1 MPSEHDVK
9 APPQESLLASSPAL
23 RQSEPGPIIG
33 GMRAATLDDEA
44 FQQTRDGYE
53 RAEMF
58 QLTLRASLNDVE
70 ISLIDEGRRNDPFRL
85 AYYPPIRSLL
95 KTKTLS
101 GVVLLREKQDL
112 AAQLG
117 RACST
122 LHDVEPFDVARL
134 TLANYRKSDAIWATL
149 IRRSA
154 GKPLLMIGLPKR
166 TREILPLAE
175 TYEKFLKSLGK
186 YTRRNVRK
194 TRERADALA
203 IRFALFPNRPP
214 DDYFGKIL
222 EMCKRNGPRPVPESE
237 MLGWEQRISR
247 QNGHF
252 YSTLATKDG
261 YVFSFCRGFIWG
273 KSAII
278 PYQLNDRD
286 YYDKNPSLLHRAFLA
301 ESLMQR
307 GVREMIFPNGCAGL
321 LKNVCL
327 PDVGSSVVVLPLSV
341 VALVKAAVTLSLR
354 AGALLAFLGTLLPGW
369 LRRRLGM
376 QEL

>member
-1 MPSEHDVK
+1 MPSKRDVK
-9 APPQESLLASSPAL
+9 ASPQDSILAASPAL
-23 RQSEPGPIIG
+23 RQSKPRPTVG

-44 FQQTRDGYE
+44 FQQTRDSYE

-58 QLTLRASLNDVE
+58 QLALRASLNGVE

-85 AYYPPIRSLL
+85 AYYPRTGRLL
-95 KTKTLS
+95 KTKNLS
-101 GVVLLREKQDL
+101 GIVLLREKQDL

-122 LHDVEPFDVARL
+122 LHDVESFDVAK
-134 TLANYRKSDAIWATL
+134 LALSNYRKSDAIWAML
-149 IRRSA
+149 IRRSP

-175 TYEKFLKSLGK
+175 SYEKFLKNLGK
-186 YTRRNVRK
+186 HTRRNVRR

-203 IRFALFPNRPP
+203 IRFTLFPNRPP
-214 DDYFGKIL
+214 DDYFGEIL
-222 EMCKRNGPRPVPESE
+222 EMCKRNGPRAVPESE
-237 MLGWEQRISR
+237 MRGWEQRISK

-261 YVFSFCRGFIWG
+261 YVLSFCRGFIWG

-286 YYDKNPSLLHRAFLA
+286 HYDKNPSLLHRAFLA
-301 ESLMQR
+301 ESLVQR

-321 LKNVCL
+321 LKNACL
-327 PDVGSSVVVLPLSV
+327 PNVGSTVVVFPLSV
-341 VALVKAAVTLSLR
+341 VTLVKAAVSLSLR
-354 AGALLAFLGTLLPGW
+354 GGTLLAFLGTLLPGW